1 MWIMLS
7 DAFISIVAKDCGPDE
22 LLVRARRAGDIRKVF
37 GKSVKVTRYTKS
49 DYLYRAVVPKADVA
63 AALARAIDGIEYPN
77 FKDSVKDDKLHD
89 AYLRVWTAM
98 AAVQPLPP
106 YSGDR
111 TLLPAAGV
119 KSNGEFF

>member
-37 GKSVKVTRYTKS
+37 GKAVKVTRYTKS
-49 DYLYRAVVPKADVA
+49 DYLYRAVVPKHDVMG
-63 AALARAIDGIEYPN
+63 ALARAVEQIDYPN
-77 FKDSVKDDKLHD
+77 FKDSVKDDKLHG

-106 YSGDR
+106 YSGGR

-119 KSNGEFF
+119 KANGEIF

>member
-37 GKSVKVTRYTKS
+37 GRGVKVTRYTKS
-49 DYLYRAVVPKADVA
+49 DYLYRAVVKRTAVA
-63 AALARAIDGIEYPN
+63 SALANEIWNVDYPN
-77 FKDSVKDDKLHD
+77 FKDSVRDDKLHN

-98 AAVQPLPP
+98 AEVQPLRP
-106 YSGDR
+106 YSGGR
-111 TLLPAAGV
+111 AGL
-119 KSNGEFF
+119 FLR